1 MPHRVILI
9 ILDSVGIGE
18 LPDANLYQDQGSNT
32 LGNLA
37 KSLGGLKLPVLERL
51 GLGKLV
57 ELGHNGTDTII
68 GCYGKM
74 AEASP
79 GKDTTTGHWE
89 LAGVILNKPFP
100 VYPHGFPP
108 EIIKAFEEIIGT
120 KIIGNIPASGTE
132 IIKQL
137 GAEHLRTG
145 FPIVY
150 TSADSVF
157 QIACHEQNFGLQKLY
172 EICQQARGILTGE
185 HAVGRVIARPFSG
198 ADRTDFQRTE
208 NRKDYSLPPPELTLL
223 DRLKKENRFTIGI
236 GKIEDIFAGQG
247 LTESIHT
254 RNNAAGLEAT
264 IKMMQS
270 TSGKTGLIFV
280 NLVDFDMIYGHR
292 NDVSGYARALVEA
305 DTGLADIMRQM
316 LDEDL
321 LIITADHGCDPTT
334 ASTDHS
340 REYVPLLVYGKNL
353 KNNINLG
360 VRATF
365 ADAGQTIAAYCQC
378 SPLSN
383 GTSFLP
389 EIT

>member
-1 MPHRVILI
+1 MAQRVILV

-37 KSLGGLKLPVLERL
+37 KSLGGLRLPVLERL

-57 ELGHNGTDTII
+57 DLGHNAPDTII

-74 AEASP
+74 AETSP

-89 LAGVILNKPFP
+89 LAGLILKKPFP
-100 VYPHGFPP
+100 AYPHGFPL
-108 EIIKAFEEIIGT
+108 EIITAFEEIIGA

-137 GAEHLRTG
+137 GAEHIRTG
-145 FPIVY
+145 SPIVY

-157 QIACHEQNFGLQKLY
+157 QIACHEQKYGLQKLY
-172 EICQQARGILTGE
+172 KICRQARELLTGE

-198 ADRTDFQRTE
+198 GTPADFHRTA
-208 NRKDYSLPPPELTLL
+208 NRQDYSLPPPQPTLL
-223 DRLKKENRFTIGI
+223 DRLKQENLFTIGI

-247 LTESIHT
+247 LTESLHT

-264 IKMMQS
+264 IRMMQS
-270 TSGKTGLIFV
+270 ASGKIGLIFV
-280 NLVDFDMIYGHR
+280 NLVDFDMLYGHR
-292 NDVSGYARALVEA
+292 NDVSGYAQALGEA
-305 DTGLADIMRQM
+305 DQGLAEIMQQM

-340 REYVPLLVYGKNL
+340 REYVPLLVYGKKL
-353 KNNINLG
+353 KSAIDLG

-365 ADAGQTIAAYCQC
+365 ADVGQTIAAYCQIG
-378 SPLSN
+378 PLAN
-383 GTSFLP
+383 GTSFLK
-389 EIT
+389 EIS